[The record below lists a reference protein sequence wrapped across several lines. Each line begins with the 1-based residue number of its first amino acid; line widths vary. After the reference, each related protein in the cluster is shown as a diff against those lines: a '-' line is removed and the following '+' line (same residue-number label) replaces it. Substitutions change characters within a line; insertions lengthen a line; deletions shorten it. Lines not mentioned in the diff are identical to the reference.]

1 MLLWNRSKSLIGNLP
16 SSIIQIR
23 EEMRKSSKRY
33 KAHMI
38 PYTTRIREKFMTN
51 MVWKVLK
58 VVPELAEEWMIFS
71 VCSWVEEVVELHK
84 NKNNA

>member
-1 MLLWNRSKSLIGNLP
+1 
-16 SSIIQIR
+16 
-23 EEMRKSSKRY
+23 
-33 KAHMI
+33 MI